1 MTNWTYDVNNL
12 EFTLLIGD
20 IEETFYADVSVSASN
35 YLYGDDA
42 DGNRGVWVTERE
54 INVEEVRN
62 ALGLPIESTPQMEQ
76 QIQNIIDIK
85 GRDLE

>member
-1 MTNWTYDVNNL
+1 MSNWTYDVYNL

-20 IEETFYADVSVSASN
+20 IEETFYADVSVSASE
-35 YLYGDDA
+35 YLYGDDS

-54 INVEEVRN
+54 IDIEEIRGF
-62 ALGLPIESTPQMEQ
+62 LGPVESTAQMEQ

>member
-1 MTNWTYDVNNL
+1 MTNWTYDVYNL

-20 IEETFYADVSVSASN
+20 IEETFYADVSVSASE
-35 YLYGDDA
+35 YLYGEDT

-54 INVEEVRN
+54 IDIDEIQGFFGPV
-62 ALGLPIESTPQMEQ
+62 ESTAQMEQ
-76 QIQNIIDIK
+76 RIQTIIDIK

>member
-1 MTNWTYDVNNL
+1 MTNWTYDVYNL

-20 IEETFYADVSVSASN
+20 IEETFYADVSVSATE
-35 YLYGDDA
+35 YLYGQDA
-42 DGNRGVWVTERE
+42 DGNRGIWVTERE
-54 INVEEVRN
+54 IDIEEIRN
-62 ALGLPIESTPQMEQ
+62 SLGFPVESTAQRAQ